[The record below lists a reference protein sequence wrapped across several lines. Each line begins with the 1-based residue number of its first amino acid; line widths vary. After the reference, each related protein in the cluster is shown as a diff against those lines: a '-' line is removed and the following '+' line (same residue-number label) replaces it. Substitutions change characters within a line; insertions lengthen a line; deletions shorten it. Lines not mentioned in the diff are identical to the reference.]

1 MKFICFGSGSSGN
14 CYYLESRGT
23 AILIDLGIG
32 IRAFK
37 RYMSNYGLTIPKI
50 AAIIV
55 THDHTDHI
63 KAVGP
68 MAITYRTPVYAS
80 QRVHEGID
88 RNRFMTKKT
97 PAELRELTELNTP
110 FEVGNFRITP
120 FAVPHDSS
128 DNNGY
133 FIELIQAE
141 PEEDKMLGSLF
152 GSIDTAP
159 ISIGDSPKNVGDFPK
174 NVGDFSKNVGD
185 FSENVGE
192 NSQDAPTA
200 LPTFCL
206 ITDAGQ
212 FTDDM
217 IPYVKRAKY
226 LIIEANY
233 DTDMLA
239 NGPYPKYLQDR
250 ISNGRG
256 HLANVL
262 TAAALRTH
270 LTPVTQRIWL
280 CHLSAENNHPDT
292 AAATVRE
299 AIATLPFEAKP
310 TVEVLRRTVPSELM
324 ELR

>member
-88 RNRFMTKKT
+88 RNRFMTKKI
-97 PAELRELTELNTP
+97 PAELKQLTELNTP

-120 FAVPHDSS
+120 FAVPHDSN

-141 PEEDKMLGSLF
+141 PAEEKMFGSLF
-152 GSIDTAP
+152 DTVDASH
-159 ISIGDSPKNVGDFPK
+159 IRIGEPQKN
-174 NVGDFSKNVGD
+174 
-185 FSENVGE
+185 
-192 NSQDAPTA
+192 
-200 LPTFCL
+200 
-206 ITDAGQ
+206 
-212 FTDDM
+212 
-217 IPYVKRAKY
+217 
-226 LIIEANY
+226 
-233 DTDMLA
+233 
-239 NGPYPKYLQDR
+239 
-250 ISNGRG
+250 
-256 HLANVL
+256 
-262 TAAALRTH
+262 
-270 LTPVTQRIWL
+270 
-280 CHLSAENNHPDT
+280 LS
-292 AAATVRE
+292 RF
-299 AIATLPFEAKP
+299 LK
-310 TVEVLRRTVPSELM
+310 
-324 ELR
+324 